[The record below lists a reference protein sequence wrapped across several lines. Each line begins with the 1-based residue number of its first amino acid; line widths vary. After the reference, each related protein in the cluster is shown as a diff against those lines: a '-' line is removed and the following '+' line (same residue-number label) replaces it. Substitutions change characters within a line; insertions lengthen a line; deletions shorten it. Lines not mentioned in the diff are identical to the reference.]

1 MASQQARCGEFQD
14 LTGHQGDTGTLRLY
28 DRAMAATSCGIVIS
42 DASLP
47 NNPIIYC
54 NPAFEKITGYSTAE
68 VLGRNCRF
76 LQGKDTDPAA
86 IEQIRQ
92 AVRKGK
98 ECQVVLKNYRK
109 DGTPFWNDLSI
120 SPVYDD
126 EGRVTQF
133 IGVQTD
139 ITERKAAQEAQC
151 EGETRLRLALGA
163 ASMGVWDWD
172 LGTNRVTWSE
182 EVEGIFGLA
191 PGSFTGTYE
200 AYLQCIHPEDCY
212 RVGLE
217 IASIVEVGKDLKM
230 EYRVIRPD
238 GIGWVASRGAVVRD
252 NTGKCVRMM
261 GTVMDI
267 TERKQAE
274 EASRQQFLRERLV
287 GAIAKR
293 IRQSLDLEEV
303 LNTTVAEVRHF
314 LSTDRVLIYRFDLD
328 RNGVVVVESV
338 GEDWTPILGT
348 SIQDP
353 CFGKSYVSPYQQGRV
368 RAIDNIYTAGIQQ
381 CHIDLLAQFQVRAN
395 LVVPILQGENLWG
408 LLIAHH
414 CREPRKWQ
422 ESEVELLKQLSV
434 QLAIAIKQSVL
445 FQQLNAELVE
455 RKQAEIAWLKSEAQL
470 KEQTTQLKRT
480 LGELGQTQSQLI
492 QSEKMSSLGQ
502 LVAGVAHEINNPVS
516 FIYGNLDHANQYAH
530 DLLNLLNLYQK
541 HFPKPPTEIQVANQD
556 IDLDFLVEDFP
567 KLLTSMKMGADR
579 IRDLVLSLRNFS
591 RLDESQK
598 KAVDI
603 HEGIDNTL
611 LILQHRL
618 KEDSSHPKIQII
630 KEYGDL
636 PKVDCY
642 AGQLNQVFMNLLSN
656 AIDALEEYN
665 AQQVSAGG
673 ASLTPEDLKA
683 NPSQITIRTSLKDE
697 GIRIKDEF
705 NANPHPTLREGQS
718 PTSLSPNP
726 ASVVIRIADN
736 GPGIPEAIQ
745 KQIFDP
751 FFTTKA
757 VGKGTG
763 LGLSISYQV
772 VVERH
777 GGQLEC
783 VSTPGKGTEFIIE
796 IPIQKVEEES
806 LLGAHCPIPLSI
818 QPHRVA

>member
-1 MASQQARCGEFQD
+1 
-14 LTGHQGDTGTLRLY
+14 
-28 DRAMAATSCGIVIS
+28 
-42 DASLP
+42 
-47 NNPIIYC
+47 
-54 NPAFEKITGYSTAE
+54 
-68 VLGRNCRF
+68 
-76 LQGKDTDPAA
+76 
-86 IEQIRQ
+86 
-92 AVRKGK
+92 
-98 ECQVVLKNYRK
+98 
-109 DGTPFWNDLSI
+109 
-120 SPVYDD
+120 
-126 EGRVTQF
+126 
-133 IGVQTD
+133 
-139 ITERKAAQEAQC
+139 
-151 EGETRLRLALGA
+151 
-163 ASMGVWDWD
+163 
-172 LGTNRVTWSE
+172 
-182 EVEGIFGLA
+182 
-191 PGSFTGTYE
+191 
-200 AYLQCIHPEDCY
+200 
-212 RVGLE
+212 
-217 IASIVEVGKDLKM
+217 
-230 EYRVIRPD
+230 
-238 GIGWVASRGAVVRD
+238 
-252 NTGKCVRMM
+252 
-261 GTVMDI
+261 
-267 TERKQAE
+267 
-274 EASRQQFLRERLV
+274 
-287 GAIAKR
+287 
-293 IRQSLDLEEV
+293 
-303 LNTTVAEVRHF
+303 
-314 LSTDRVLIYRFDLD
+314 
-328 RNGVVVVESV
+328 
-338 GEDWTPILGT
+338 
-348 SIQDP
+348 
-353 CFGKSYVSPYQQGRV
+353 
-368 RAIDNIYTAGIQQ
+368 
-381 CHIDLLAQFQVRAN
+381 
-395 LVVPILQGENLWG
+395 

-414 CREPRKWQ
+414 CRESRQWH

-434 QLAIAIKQSVL
+434 QLAIAIKQSTL

-455 RKQAEIAWLKSEAQL
+455 RKQAEIAWLKSETQL
-470 KEQTTQLKRT
+470 KQQTTQLKQT
-480 LGELGQTQSQLI
+480 LAELGQTQSQLI

-541 HFPKPPTEIQVANQD
+541 HFPQPPTEIQVANQD

-665 AQQVSAGG
+665 AERVSAGG

-697 GIRIKDEF
+697 GISINDEF
-705 NANPHPTLREGQS
+705 NADSHPTLREGQTPS
-718 PTSLSPNP
+718 SRATHRDANIPATS
-726 ASVVIRIADN
+726 SVVIRIADN

-757 VGKGTG
+757 VGQGTG

-777 GGQLEC
+777 GGQLKC

-796 IPIQKVEEES
+796 IPIQKVEEEAIIGS
-806 LLGAHCPIPLSI
+806 HCPIPLSRT
-818 QPHRVA
+818 PHRVA